1 MHAHILGV
9 HNSRYSTNKNA
20 TTNVDERG
28 AGDGYEDG
36 VCTGPVDGPLDPT
49 SVERALRV
57 IVSAGPAGQ
66 SVAPRREVRA
76 GTLTA

>member
-57 IVSAGPAGQ
+57 IV
-66 SVAPRREVRA
+66 
-76 GTLTA
+76 